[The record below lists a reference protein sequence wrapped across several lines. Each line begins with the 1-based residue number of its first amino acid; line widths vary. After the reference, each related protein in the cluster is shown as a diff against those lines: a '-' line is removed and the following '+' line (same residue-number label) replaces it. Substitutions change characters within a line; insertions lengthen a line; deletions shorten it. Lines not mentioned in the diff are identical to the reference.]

1 MSAARKIEAEA
12 TRAVAWDVEE
22 LGLRPVRW
30 GRGCFVKKLG
40 GVDGTEL
47 FWKTEGEHGI
57 RFKAE
62 KSGFGMVVDR
72 ATSPFGE
79 VGGIPDVIPVAV
91 GEKEGVGLDFLLF

>member
-1 MSAARKIEAEA
+1 M
-12 TRAVAWDVEE
+12 
-22 LGLRPVRW
+22 RPVGW
-30 GRGCFVKKLG
+30 GRGGFVKKLG

-62 KSGFGMVVDR
+62 KCGFGMVVDR

-79 VGGIPDVIPVAV
+79 VGGIPDVIPVAM
-91 GEKEGVGLDFLLF
+91 GEKERARFDFLLF